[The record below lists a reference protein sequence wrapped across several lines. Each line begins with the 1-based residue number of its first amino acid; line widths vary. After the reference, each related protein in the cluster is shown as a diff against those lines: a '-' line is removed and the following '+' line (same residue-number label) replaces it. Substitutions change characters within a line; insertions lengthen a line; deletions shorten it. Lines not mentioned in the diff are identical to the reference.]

1 MNKLSIVFLTVLTMF
16 FASCDEKPSKAF
28 QKIQDD
34 VKTIEA
40 QIGEITDC
48 DELQMGNF
56 GIMGLRSDL
65 EDYTQNGALT
75 ENEAEQ
81 LNGMIDELE
90 ATWNGKWAALDCE
103 ENLADDEFD
112 TSGEE
117 DDGYYD

>member
-1 MNKLSIVFLTVLTMF
+1 MNRLSKVFMAVVALF
-16 FASCDEKPSKAF
+16 FASCEDRPSPAF

-34 VKTIEA
+34 VKAIEA

-65 EDYTQNGALT
+65 EDYTQNNALT
-75 ENEAEQ
+75 EAEVEQ

-117 DDGYYD
+117 DGGYMD